1 MFEYVMLAGVNDS
14 AEDAHRLL
22 LLTQHIEC
30 KYNLIEF
37 NAHPGTR
44 FQGSDPDT
52 IQAFRWESI
61 QSCADVDREACST
74 GALQVNHAQNAM
86 MQSRCLSKL

>member
-1 MFEYVMLAGVNDS
+1 MFEYVMLAGINDT

-22 LLTQHIEC
+22 LLTQGIEC

-44 FQGSDPDT
+44 FQGTDPET
-52 IQAFRWESI
+52 MQAFRCVNTASD
-61 QSCADVDREACST
+61 ALHACVHPGS
-74 GALQVNHAQNAM
+74 NKHAFCNIH
-86 MQSRCLSKL
+86 LSK